1 LLLDAAFARPR
12 TFTKLHKKANVTHV
26 IFDYNLPPQCSDE
39 EIYLLATKENRF
51 VVTINYQD
59 FRRLVKKGKAGIIAI
74 PSELSNHEIDTLLS
88 VFLSA
93 KNPEEYRGKSVK
105 VK

>member
-1 LLLDAAFARPR
+1 M
-12 TFTKLHKKANVTHV
+12 
-26 IFDYNLPPQCSDE
+26 
-39 EIYLLATKENRF
+39 
-51 VVTINYQD
+51 TINYQD
-59 FRRLVKKGKAGIIAI
+59 FRRLVKKGKTGIIAI